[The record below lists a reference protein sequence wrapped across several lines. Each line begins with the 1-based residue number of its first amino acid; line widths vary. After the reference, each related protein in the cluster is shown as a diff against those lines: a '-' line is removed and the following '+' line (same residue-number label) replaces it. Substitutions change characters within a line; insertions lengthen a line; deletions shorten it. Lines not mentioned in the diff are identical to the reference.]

1 MKNKCVIANG
11 IPALNQIRAQFIKNP
26 NPQFLNPLF
35 PLLLSNSPTPLHHSF
50 FLYNL
55 MLSHHPSSHNHYT
68 FTHALKACYSLHA
81 PSKALEIHA
90 HLVKSGHYSDIFI
103 QNSLLHFYFLH
114 NDVVSAARVFHSIAS
129 PDVVSWTSFISG
141 LSKCGFES
149 EAIERFSLMGVK
161 PNVVTLVSVLS
172 ACSGLKALKFGK
184 AIHGYGLKGLII
196 DGNVI
201 FDNALLDLYAK
212 CGALAN
218 AEKLFVKMP
227 KRDVVSWTTLVMAY
241 AQGGH
246 CEEAVDVFKRVVL
259 EGDEVKPNEAT
270 VVTVLSA
277 CASMG
282 SLSLGQWVHSYV
294 DKRRDLE
301 VDGNIGNALVNMY
314 VKCGDMQMG
323 IRIFNMLV
331 NKDVI
336 SWGTVICGLAMNGYG
351 KRAVELFS
359 HMLIQGVPPDDV
371 TFIGLLFAC
380 SHEGLVSEGI
390 MFFKAMRD
398 AYGIVPQMR
407 HYGCMVDMYGR
418 AGLFEEAKA
427 FLKGMPV
434 EAEGPVWG
442 ALLQACKNH
451 GNEKMSQWIRS
462 YLNNKDVGIGTLAL
476 LSNLYASSER
486 WDDANKVRTTM
497 RGNGLKKK
505 AGCSWIELETS
516 INISDSDLCVA

>member
-1 MKNKCVIANG
+1 
-11 IPALNQIRAQFIKNP
+11 
-26 NPQFLNPLF
+26 
-35 PLLLSNSPTPLHHSF
+35 
-50 FLYNL
+50 

-246 CEEAVDVFKRVVL
+246 CEEAVDVFKRMVL

-301 VDGNIGNALVNMY
+301 VDGNIGNALVN
-314 VKCGDMQMG
+314 
-323 IRIFNMLV
+323 I
-331 NKDVI
+331 
-336 SWGTVICGLAMNGYG
+336 
-351 KRAVELFS
+351 
-359 HMLIQGVPPDDV
+359 
-371 TFIGLLFAC
+371 
-380 SHEGLVSEGI
+380 HEGLVSEGI

-451 GNEKMSQWIRS
+451 GNEKMSEWIRS

-516 INISDSDLCVA
+516 INILDSDLCVA